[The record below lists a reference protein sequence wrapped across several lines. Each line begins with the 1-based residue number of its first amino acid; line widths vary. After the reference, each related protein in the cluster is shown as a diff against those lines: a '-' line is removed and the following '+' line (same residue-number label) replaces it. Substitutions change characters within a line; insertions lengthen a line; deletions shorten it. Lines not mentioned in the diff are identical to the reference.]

1 MRPEFS
7 EFSFGYA
14 LTEALVNGR
23 QHVVRPTF
31 PTQRQERHDGYDLRF
46 DRPGG
51 PIFLQFKL
59 CHGMTRRTAREYAD
73 FGLPLNFPFLRMPL
87 MASRFSPQHS
97 LLLDLENCGEAV
109 FYAAPRFFHDN
120 HFAEY
125 YGDRVILPN
134 SAFIRPSAIGNLPD
148 DGDHHVSFDCHA
160 RHGWFLS
167 EPIAVKPI
175 LNGNDFQENIYKILH
190 DEYPMSNR
198 IKIALINLTNSI
210 IGGATKHHGQIFTR
224 GTIRRLCL
232 DVRRVYPDF
241 PEPDTIFN
249 APVPTGEQALVT
261 SAGSPDRWSI
271 SFQRELRTLLE
282 ETGSPEHNA
291 ALLGSLAQLHCGATV
306 ILVAQQTDHR

>member
-14 LTEALVNGR
+14 LTEALVNGQ

-87 MASRFSPQHS
+87 MASRLSPQHS
-97 LLLDLENCGEAV
+97 LLLDLENRGEAV
-109 FYAAPRFFHDN
+109 FYTAPRFFHDDD
-120 HFAEY
+120 FANY
-125 YGDRVILPN
+125 YGNRVILSN
-134 SAFIRPSAIGNLPD
+134 SAFILPSTIGDLPD

-167 EPIAVKPI
+167 EPTALKPI
-175 LNGNDFQENIYKILH
+175 LNGNDFQENIHELLR
-190 DEYPMSNR
+190 DERPISNR
-198 IKIALINLTNSI
+198 IKTALVHLTNSI
-210 IGGATKHHGQIFTR
+210 INGVRKHRGIVATR

-232 DVRRVYPDF
+232 DIRRTYPDF
-241 PEPDTIFN
+241 PEPDDILN
-249 APVPTGEQALVT
+249 ALVPTGDQTLIV
-261 SAGSPDRWSI
+261 SAESSDPWSI
-271 SFQRELRTLLE
+271 SFQRELQTLLE
-282 ETGSPEHNA
+282 EVDSPERNI
-291 ALLGSLAQLHCGATV
+291 ALLSSLAQLHCGATI
-306 ILVAQQTDHR
+306 ILITQQTDDR